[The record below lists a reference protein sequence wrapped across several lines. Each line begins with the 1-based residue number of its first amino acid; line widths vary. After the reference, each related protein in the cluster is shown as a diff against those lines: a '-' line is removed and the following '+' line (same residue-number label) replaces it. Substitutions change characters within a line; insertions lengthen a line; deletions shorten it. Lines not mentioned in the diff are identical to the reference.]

1 MSWLFALA
9 IGKADQMR
17 LSSFPLLSLFVLALF
32 AAVPSAQA
40 QGVRI
45 FAATNLEVGGGFG
58 ERLVNNTVLGL
69 FDDGQL
75 SIATNGIIT
84 GRITERLFPNNQW
97 RSTPRDYNIRR
108 ASGSKVA
115 SNKISVTINTYTSV
129 STNFYYSN
137 KDQRSFRFV
146 TTNELT
152 VRSHRSDFVINVG
165 ADYVIKGRA
174 VADVETSVSIDS
186 DGRLTNTQKDI
197 NLGGAI
203 FKQNGQFVGPFNASS
218 VVPQ

>member
-1 MSWLFALA
+1 MRVRFSTLLSLFALA
-9 IGKADQMR
+9 
-17 LSSFPLLSLFVLALF
+17 FLA
-32 AAVPSAQA
+32 AGSSAQA
-40 QGVRI
+40 QNVRI
-45 FAATNLEVGGGFG
+45 FTATNLEVGGGFG
-58 ERLVNNTVLGL
+58 QRLSNNTVLGL

-75 SIATNGIIT
+75 SIAANGIIT
-84 GRITERLFPNNQW
+84 GRITERLFPNNRW
-97 RSTPRDYNIRR
+97 RSTSRTYTIRTN
-108 ASGSKVA
+108 SESKVA
-115 SNKISVTINTYTSV
+115 SNEISVTTNTYTSV

-137 KDQRSFRFV
+137 KDQRSFRSV

-165 ADYVIKGRA
+165 AAYVIKGRA

-203 FKQNGQFVGPFNASS
+203 FKKNGQFVGPFNASS

>member
-1 MSWLFALA
+1 
-9 IGKADQMR
+9 MR
-17 LSSFPLLSLFVLALF
+17 LSNFPLLFLFVLALF

-58 ERLVNNTVLGL
+58 QRLSNNTVLGL

-97 RSTPRDYNIRR
+97 RSTPQNYNIR
-108 ASGSKVA
+108 AKFGSSVA
-115 SNKISVTINTYTSV
+115 PNNISITTNTYSYV

-137 KDQRSFRFV
+137 QAQRTFRSV

-165 ADYVIKGRA
+165 AAYVIKGRA

-203 FKQNGQFVGPFNASS
+203 FKQDGQFVGPFNASS